1 MKNRA
6 KVLAKTVDNSN
17 KSYFP
22 LTSMGKIC
30 YNRNERPTGD
40 IYSEFSKEKYS

>member
-1 MKNRA
+1 MKNHA

-17 KSYFP
+17 KGYFP
-22 LTSMGKIC
+22 LTNALKKC

-40 IYSEFSKEKYS
+40 I